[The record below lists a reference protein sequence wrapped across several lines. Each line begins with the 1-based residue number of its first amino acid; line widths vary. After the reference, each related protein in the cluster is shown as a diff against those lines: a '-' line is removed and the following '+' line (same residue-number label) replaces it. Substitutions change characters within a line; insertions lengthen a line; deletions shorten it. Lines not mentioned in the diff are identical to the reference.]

1 MRALATWR
9 ATSPRPRVQD
19 LAMSAQKGRDAV
31 RPPQTHLE
39 TRSAAITRPKRRPR
53 RIPPR
58 RHRPKPPQA
67 RHADPN
73 ANADLSNLR
82 RRAAHEHGRDRRSPP
97 PQYFKTDFFNGIA
110 PFRTFSVGR
119 CKQPSC
125 WKPAIRPTI
134 SETEL
139 SRHTGCS
146 PSDREADHEAARVDA
161 PAGRRGDQLA
171 PRPTRAAEGDAGDRL
186 PRHDL
191 PRPGFIDFGRVPPG
205 TQ

>member
-1 MRALATWR
+1 
-9 ATSPRPRVQD
+9 
-19 LAMSAQKGRDAV
+19 MSAQKGRDAV

-97 PQYFKTDFFNGIA
+97 PQYFKTDFFNGIDPKA
-110 PFRTFSVGR
+110 VGG
-119 CKQPSC
+119 PSRSAGGIC
-125 WKPAIRPTI
+125 P
-134 SETEL
+134 
-139 SRHTGCS
+139 
-146 PSDREADHEAARVDA
+146 EAAIESSSGKPE
-161 PAGRRGDQLA
+161 PA
-171 PRPTRAAEGDAGDRL
+171 
-186 PRHDL
+186 
-191 PRPGFIDFGRVPPG
+191 
-205 TQ
+205 

>member
-1 MRALATWR
+1 
-9 ATSPRPRVQD
+9 
-19 LAMSAQKGRDAV
+19 MSAQKGRDAV

-97 PQYFKTDFFNGIA
+97 PQYFKTDFFNGIGQIQPSVTGLTLFCSRRDA
-110 PFRTFSVGR
+110 PMP
-119 CKQPSC
+119 KQPYHH
-125 WKPAIRPTI
+125 AN
-134 SETEL
+134 
-139 SRHTGCS
+139 
-146 PSDREADHEAARVDA
+146 PSTVWQVPDTFGSIYSHAAEIAARGRGAVYLRTIRRA
-161 PAGRRGDQLA
+161 PA
-171 PRPTRAAEGDAGDRL
+171 
-186 PRHDL
+186 
-191 PRPGFIDFGRVPPG
+191 FSCPP
-205 TQ
+205 

>member
-1 MRALATWR
+1 
-9 ATSPRPRVQD
+9 
-19 LAMSAQKGRDAV
+19 MSAQKGRDAV

-97 PQYFKTDFFNGIA
+97 PQYFKTDFFNGIGQLPA
-110 PFRTFSVGR
+110 LLSPEASGR
-119 CKQPSC
+119 CQ
-125 WKPAIRPTI
+125 IRKR
-134 SETEL
+134 SL
-139 SRHTGCS
+139 
-146 PSDREADHEAARVDA
+146 
-161 PAGRRGDQLA
+161 
-171 PRPTRAAEGDAGDRL
+171 AAEIGEPA
-186 PRHDL
+186 
-191 PRPGFIDFGRVPPG
+191 F
-205 TQ
+205 

>member
-1 MRALATWR
+1 
-9 ATSPRPRVQD
+9 
-19 LAMSAQKGRDAV
+19 MSAQKGRDAV

-97 PQYFKTDFFNGIA
+97 PQYFKTDFFNGIGQTRKLPLANMGYRLA
-110 PFRTFSVGR
+110 PIAALPRRRLTWPVSTRRVLVHLPHAAPLGCHPGLIAFISLMIRFQRTSIG
-119 CKQPSC
+119 
-125 WKPAIRPTI
+125 
-134 SETEL
+134 
-139 SRHTGCS
+139 S
-146 PSDREADHEAARVDA
+146 PSQASQRGRDHHLLLLAFARLFV
-161 PAGRRGDQLA
+161 GQ
-171 PRPTRAAEGDAGDRL
+171 T
-186 PRHDL
+186 
-191 PRPGFIDFGRVPPG
+191 
-205 TQ
+205 

>member
-1 MRALATWR
+1 HRQDR
-9 ATSPRPRVQD
+9 GVQD

-97 PQYFKTDFFNGIA
+97 PQYFKTDFFNSLA
-110 PFRTFSVGR
+110 P
-119 CKQPSC
+119 KQPFAVRMRLCADSYLRDL
-125 WKPAIRPTI
+125 AVDQVSANGRIRRCAGATCEIACFGFWPTADVAQTR
-134 SETEL
+134 SGR
-139 SRHTGCS
+139 RHGGRKG
-146 PSDREADHEAARVDA
+146 DVALRA
-161 PAGRRGDQLA
+161 PAAERRYADSRGRSASPGRA
-171 PRPTRAAEGDAGDRL
+171 PTFA
-186 PRHDL
+186 
-191 PRPGFIDFGRVPPG
+191 
-205 TQ
+205 

>member
-1 MRALATWR
+1 
-9 ATSPRPRVQD
+9 
-19 LAMSAQKGRDAV
+19 MSAQKGRDAV

-97 PQYFKTDFFNGIA
+97 PQYFKTDFFNGIDGKRSLEISTARLA
-110 PFRTFSVGR
+110 PFVSG
-119 CKQPSC
+119 
-125 WKPAIRPTI
+125 
-134 SETEL
+134 
-139 SRHTGCS
+139 
-146 PSDREADHEAARVDA
+146 
-161 PAGRRGDQLA
+161 
-171 PRPTRAAEGDAGDRL
+171 
-186 PRHDL
+186 
-191 PRPGFIDFGRVPPG
+191 
-205 TQ
+205 

>member
-1 MRALATWR
+1 
-9 ATSPRPRVQD
+9 
-19 LAMSAQKGRDAV
+19 MSAQKGRDAV

-97 PQYFKTDFFNGIA
+97 PQYFKTDFFNGIGQNRKQLTADMGYRLA
-110 PFRTFSVGR
+110 P
-119 CKQPSC
+119 QPV
-125 WKPAIRPTI
+125 IRG
-134 SETEL
+134 SDL
-139 SRHTGCS
+139 SRLHTT
-146 PSDREADHEAARVDA
+146 PSSRSLPPAR
-161 PAGRRGDQLA
+161 
-171 PRPTRAAEGDAGDRL
+171 
-186 PRHDL
+186 
-191 PRPGFIDFGRVPPG
+191 
-205 TQ
+205 

>member
-1 MRALATWR
+1 
-9 ATSPRPRVQD
+9 
-19 LAMSAQKGRDAV
+19 MSAQKGRDAV

-110 PFRTFSVGR
+110 PKR
-119 CKQPSC
+119 PS
-125 WKPAIRPTI
+125 
-134 SETEL
+134 L
-139 SRHTGCS
+139 
-146 PSDREADHEAARVDA
+146 AA
-161 PAGRRGDQLA
+161 PIIGKLGWN
-171 PRPTRAAEGDAGDRL
+171 
-186 PRHDL
+186 
-191 PRPGFIDFGRVPPG
+191 
-205 TQ
+205 

>member
-1 MRALATWR
+1 
-9 ATSPRPRVQD
+9 
-19 LAMSAQKGRDAV
+19 MSAQKGRDAV

-97 PQYFKTDFFNGIA
+97 PQYFKTDFFNGIGQTLPSA
-110 PFRTFSVGR
+110 DHDANDQFRTV
-119 CKQPSC
+119 
-125 WKPAIRPTI
+125 
-134 SETEL
+134 
-139 SRHTGCS
+139 
-146 PSDREADHEAARVDA
+146 
-161 PAGRRGDQLA
+161 
-171 PRPTRAAEGDAGDRL
+171 
-186 PRHDL
+186 
-191 PRPGFIDFGRVPPG
+191 
-205 TQ
+205 

>member
-1 MRALATWR
+1 
-9 ATSPRPRVQD
+9 
-19 LAMSAQKGRDAV
+19 MSAQKGRDAV

-97 PQYFKTDFFNGIA
+97 PQYFKTDFFNGIGQNRSNGT
-110 PFRTFSVGR
+110 PQLNDGFWVVS
-119 CKQPSC
+119 
-125 WKPAIRPTI
+125 
-134 SETEL
+134 
-139 SRHTGCS
+139 SRS
-146 PSDREADHEAARVDA
+146 
-161 PAGRRGDQLA
+161 
-171 PRPTRAAEGDAGDRL
+171 RL
-186 PRHDL
+186 
-191 PRPGFIDFGRVPPG
+191 
-205 TQ
+205 

>member
-1 MRALATWR
+1 
-9 ATSPRPRVQD
+9 
-19 LAMSAQKGRDAV
+19 MSAQKGRDAV

-110 PFRTFSVGR
+110 PF
-119 CKQPSC
+119 PSF
-125 WKPAIRPTI
+125 PAP
-134 SETEL
+134 
-139 SRHTGCS
+139 
-146 PSDREADHEAARVDA
+146 
-161 PAGRRGDQLA
+161 PAGSTGYARELEPAPIAHRVHRQETAPDPGVSWPDERKNRSGQALPGRPFFARPSIIRVRLLAYQGCLSFSHFLAESFDIEFRGLHVREQLA
-171 PRPTRAAEGDAGDRL
+171 
-186 PRHDL
+186 
-191 PRPGFIDFGRVPPG
+191 F
-205 TQ
+205 

>member
-1 MRALATWR
+1 
-9 ATSPRPRVQD
+9 
-19 LAMSAQKGRDAV
+19 MSAQKGRDAV

-110 PFRTFSVGR
+110 P
-119 CKQPSC
+119 QP
-125 WKPAIRPTI
+125 TL
-134 SETEL
+134 TE
-139 SRHTGCS
+139 
-146 PSDREADHEAARVDA
+146 
-161 PAGRRGDQLA
+161 PAG
-171 PRPTRAAEGDAGDRL
+171 
-186 PRHDL
+186 
-191 PRPGFIDFGRVPPG
+191 IGRVGGGNRLFVSKLMAPCLPL
-205 TQ
+205 

>member
-1 MRALATWR
+1 
-9 ATSPRPRVQD
+9 
-19 LAMSAQKGRDAV
+19 MSAQKGRDAV

-97 PQYFKTDFFNGIA
+97 PQYFKTDFFNGIGQNREPLSTDISFRSA
-110 PFRTFSVGR
+110 PTPDTGRVARRRLGSHDVGR
-119 CKQPSC
+119 SAHFVYHWATQK
-125 WKPAIRPTI
+125 
-134 SETEL
+134 
-139 SRHTGCS
+139 G
-146 PSDREADHEAARVDA
+146 
-161 PAGRRGDQLA
+161 GRDER
-171 PRPTRAAEGDAGDRL
+171 R
-186 PRHDL
+186 
-191 PRPGFIDFGRVPPG
+191 
-205 TQ
+205 

>member
-1 MRALATWR
+1 
-9 ATSPRPRVQD
+9 
-19 LAMSAQKGRDAV
+19 MSAQKGRDAV

-110 PFRTFSVGR
+110 PRRPFPDGKWAGAPHRRRFRFPTKFVVDWSLDGR
-119 CKQPSC
+119 EMVEV
-125 WKPAIRPTI
+125 AV
-134 SETEL
+134 
-139 SRHTGCS
+139 SRQMF
-146 PSDREADHEAARVDA
+146 VDI
-161 PAGRRGDQLA
+161 P
-171 PRPTRAAEGDAGDRL
+171 
-186 PRHDL
+186 
-191 PRPGFIDFGRVPPG
+191 
-205 TQ
+205 

>member
-1 MRALATWR
+1 
-9 ATSPRPRVQD
+9 
-19 LAMSAQKGRDAV
+19 MSAQKGRDAV

-97 PQYFKTDFFNGIA
+97 PQYFKTDFFNGIGQN
-110 PFRTFSVGR
+110 R
-119 CKQPSC
+119 KQP
-125 WKPAIRPTI
+125 I
-134 SETEL
+134 SNRASAQRREQTL
-139 SRHTGCS
+139 RKRK
-146 PSDREADHEAARVDA
+146 SDRRKQQ
-161 PAGRRGDQLA
+161 R
-171 PRPTRAAEGDAGDRL
+171 
-186 PRHDL
+186 
-191 PRPGFIDFGRVPPG
+191 
-205 TQ
+205 